1 MSLTAESRR
10 ERGRLQWR
18 CRRGMRE
25 LDVLLERYLAEDWP
39 QAGLAQRGAFAQLL
53 ELPDPELHG
62 LLTGRLVPAGDA
74 QREVIGAITRPA
86 R

>member
-1 MSLTAESRR
+1 MSLPAEPRP
-10 ERGRLQWR
+10 EHGRLQWR

-25 LDVLLERYLAEDWP
+25 LDVLLERYLAEHWP
-39 QAGLAQRGAFAQLL
+39 QAGPAERGAFAQLL

-62 LLTGRLVPAGDA
+62 LLTGRLIPAGDA